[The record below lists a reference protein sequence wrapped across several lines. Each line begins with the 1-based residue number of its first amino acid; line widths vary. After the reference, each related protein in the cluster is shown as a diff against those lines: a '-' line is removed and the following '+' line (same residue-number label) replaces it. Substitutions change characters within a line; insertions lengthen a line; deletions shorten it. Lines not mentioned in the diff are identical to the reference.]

1 MAVGKGTVNKVIL
14 LGRLGADPEVQ
25 YLQTGVAVAKFNVA
39 TNRVWKDDQ
48 GNVIEKTDWHRVIAW
63 RKTAEI
69 AGEYLKKG
77 SSVYIEGRLESRSW
91 DDQNGQKRF
100 ITEVIVESL
109 QLLGRKDERTGTG
122 TGAAYPPMPEIPPT
136 DIPTGDIQ
144 DSGHED
150 DLPF

>member
-1 MAVGKGTVNKVIL
+1 MSVGKGTVNKVIL

-48 GNVIEKTDWHRVIAW
+48 GNLMEKTDWSRAVAW

-77 SSVYIEGRLESRSW
+77 SQVFIEGRLESRSW
-91 DDQNGQKRF
+91 DDPSGQKRY
-100 ITEVIVESL
+100 ITEVIVENL
-109 QLLGRKDERTGTG
+109 VLLGRKDERTGTG
-122 TGAAYPPMPEIPPT
+122 TGAAYPPMPEAPPA
-136 DIPTGDIQ
+136 DIPTGDVQ
-144 DSGHED
+144 GLGHEE